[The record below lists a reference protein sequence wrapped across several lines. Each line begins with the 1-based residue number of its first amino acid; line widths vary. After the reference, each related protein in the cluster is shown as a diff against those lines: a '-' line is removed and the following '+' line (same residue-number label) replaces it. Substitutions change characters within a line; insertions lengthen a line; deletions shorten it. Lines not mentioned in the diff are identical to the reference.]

1 MPRLRSKATDVPAF
15 LPEGLEF
22 KSYSSKPSSGKS
34 SSALF
39 TTLRTPFSMLETE
52 FEILH
57 S

>member
-1 MPRLRSKATDVPAF
+1 MPRLRSKATDVPTF

-34 SSALF
+34 SSALL